1 MTPEQLDA
9 EFPLGPDSL
18 PQPGVPPGKVQ
29 KFTFSNSRI
38 FPGTVR
44 DYYVYAPA
52 QYDPARPACV
62 MVIQDGFAHITSERR
77 WRIPTILDNLI
88 HKGEIPVCIGIFVDP
103 GAIPLSTPGVEPR
116 NNRSF
121 EYDSLSD
128 RYARFLIEELLPE
141 VALRYN
147 LAPDGGSRLIMGGS
161 SGGICAFNAAWH
173 RPDAFQR
180 VFSCVG
186 SFTALRGGN
195 GVAAQV
201 RLAEP
206 KPIRVF
212 LESGNADMVVF
223 AGSWWPANLDML
235 AALEY
240 SGYEVNHAWAEHAGH
255 NDYHCTSIFP
265 DALRWLWKDYPRAIQ
280 AGVNSLQPV
289 MRVLIPGEGWQ
300 PVPGNRGS
308 AGCLAADAKGEIY
321 FAGESDRCIF
331 KIGVDGRVT
340 AAAEGIDGIA
350 DLAFGPDGRL
360 HACQPRLRRV
370 VAFDDDGR
378 MSVVLDGI
386 DAQSLCIAA
395 NGNRYITDP
404 VNRQIWLVTARG
416 DRSVVDRGIAEPHYV
431 RLTHD
436 QSQLIVNDASGRMAY
451 LFSLQPGG
459 ALAAGSPYF
468 RLNVADEST
477 DCSAGE
483 IAPHVQGWTCFAT
496 GMGLQLALQ
505 NGLVAAIIP
514 VPGSE
519 RPAGTVFGGTG
530 FDELYV
536 SCGNRIY
543 RRKITTPQDLWC

>member
-1 MTPEQLDA
+1 MTPEQLSA

-18 PQPGVPPGKVQ
+18 PQPGVPPGKVEQ
-29 KFTFSNSRI
+29 FTFSNSRI

-44 DYYVYAPA
+44 DYYVYTPAP
-52 QYDPARPACV
+52 YDPARPACV

-88 HKGEIPVCIGIFVDP
+88 HQGDIPVCIGIFVDP
-103 GAIPLSTPGVEPR
+103 GRIPLSTPGVGPR

-128 RYARFLIEELLPE
+128 RYARFLIEEILPE
-141 VALRYN
+141 VGRRHN
-147 LAPDGGSRLIMGGS
+147 LTGDGGSRLIMGGS
-161 SGGICAFNAAWH
+161 SGAICAFNVAWQ

-186 SFTALRGGN
+186 SFTALRGGHN
-195 GVAAQV
+195 LASLV

-212 LESGNADMVVF
+212 LESGQADMIVF
-223 AGSWWPANLDML
+223 GGSWWPANLDML

-255 NDYHCTSIFP
+255 NDYHCTSVFP
-265 DALRWLWKDYPRAIQ
+265 DALRWLWKDYPKPIP

-289 MRVLIPGEGWQ
+289 MRVLIPGEDWH
-300 PVPGNRGS
+300 PVDGDYAS
-308 AGCLAADAKGEIY
+308 AGCLAASAKGGVY

-331 KIGVDGRVT
+331 KIGTDGRVT
-340 AAAEGIDGIA
+340 AAADGIDGIT
-350 DLAFGPDGRL
+350 DLAFGPDDKL

-370 VAFDDDGR
+370 VAFGDDGR
-378 MSVVLDGI
+378 MSVAIEGI
-386 DAQSLCIAA
+386 EAQSLCIAA
-395 NGNRYITDP
+395 NGNRYVAD
-404 VNRQIWLVTARG
+404 QAGGQLWLVAAG
-416 DRSVVDRGIAEPHYV
+416 GNRSVLDRTIAEPRCV

-436 QSQLIVNDASGRMAY
+436 QSQLIVNDARGRMAH
-451 LFSLQPGG
+451 LFKIQPDG

-468 RLNVADEST
+468 RLNLADEST
-477 DCSAGE
+477 DSGVGQ
-483 IAPHVQGWTCFAT
+483 IAPHPEGWTGFSTA
-496 GMGLQLALQ
+496 MGLQLACS
-505 NGLVAAIIP
+505 GGSVSAIIP
-514 VPGSE
+514 APGSE
-519 RPAGTVFGGTG
+519 RPAGLVFGGPG

-536 SCGNRIY
+536 SCGNKVY
-543 RRKITTPQDLWC
+543 RRKILAPTEIWC